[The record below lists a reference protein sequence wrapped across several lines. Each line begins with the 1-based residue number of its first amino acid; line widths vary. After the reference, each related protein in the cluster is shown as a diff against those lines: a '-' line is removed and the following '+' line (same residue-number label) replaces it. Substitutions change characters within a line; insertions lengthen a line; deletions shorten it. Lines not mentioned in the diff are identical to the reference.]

1 MSLTTQPKVCAVVV
15 TYNRYK
21 LLVECLQALIAQTYS
36 LDILVLD
43 NASTD
48 GTPENLEKDGLLPKV
63 IYHRLNTNLGGAGG
77 FSKGV
82 EIAQQQ
88 AYEFIWLMDDD
99 AEPALDALELLMK
112 EVAAQPHYSAYAN
125 KLYLGDTH
133 STVLPLTGH
142 GHRGVFDYKNCF
154 PSMQKPIPESS
165 YHTPTCEIDMA
176 SFVGVLVPMRSVNK
190 IGLPRADFFIH
201 HDDVEYSLRL
211 SQLGKILMVNNSII
225 YHKEKRQEE
234 KISRHFLIF
243 KKTRIRYDKLWIKY
257 FGLRNSVYLA
267 RKYNRSPK
275 VMLKVIWEQVLLIK
289 DILIYD
295 DKKWTRVRFAMSS
308 FIDGMCGNFDNQ
320 KPTRI
325 LRKNT

>member
-1 MSLTTQPKVCAVVV
+1 MLRKKTKICALVV
-15 TYNRYK
+15 TYNRYE
-21 LLVECLQALIAQTYS
+21 LLVECLQALIKQTHS

-48 GTPENLEKDGLLPKV
+48 GTPENLIRDSLINKV
-63 IYHRLNTNLGGAGG
+63 NYYRLETNAGGAGG

-82 EIAQQQ
+82 ELAQQQ
-88 AYEFIWLMDDD
+88 GYDFVWLMDDD
-99 AEPALDALELLMK
+99 AEPALDALELLMQ
-112 EVAAQPHYSAYAN
+112 EVCRQPKYSAYAN
-125 KLYLGDTH
+125 KLYLGDTN

-176 SFVGVLVPMRSVNK
+176 SFVGVLVPMRSVNQ

-211 SQLGKILMVNNSII
+211 SQLGKILMVNNSVI

-234 KISRHFLIF
+234 KIVRQFLIF

-257 FGLRNSVYLA
+257 FGLRNSIYLA
-267 RKYNRSPK
+267 HKYNRNPK
-275 VMLKVIWEQVLLIK
+275 VMLKLILEQVLLVK
-289 DILIYD
+289 DILVYD
-295 DKKWTRVRFAMSS
+295 DKKMMRIRFAMGS
-308 FIDGMCGNFDNQ
+308 FIDGLCGNFDNQ

-325 LRKNT
+325 LRKNV